1 MITVVETKA
10 YLNIINGI
18 WSEEERSEFLTYI
31 AGNYTQGDIIQ
42 GTNGLRKIRWSR
54 SGMGKRGGVRVI
66 YYYYDET
73 APIFL
78 LAAYAKS
85 SQGNLTSQDKQ
96 VLSVFADQLKKS
108 IKSRRRD

>member
-1 MITVVETKA
+1 MKKMITVVETKA

-54 SGMGKRGGVRVI
+54 SGMGKRGGIRVI

-78 LAAYAKS
+78 LAA
-85 SQGNLTSQDKQ
+85 
-96 VLSVFADQLKKS
+96 
-108 IKSRRRD
+108 

>member
-1 MITVVETKA
+1 
-10 YLNIINGI
+10 
-18 WSEEERSEFLTYI
+18 
-31 AGNYTQGDIIQ
+31 
-42 GTNGLRKIRWSR
+42 
-54 SGMGKRGGVRVI
+54 MGKRGGIRVI

-96 VLSVFADQLKKS
+96 VLSVFAEQLKKS